1 MNQHPFN
8 PWSFLAGAL
17 FLLVAIGGA
26 VVTADVVAPRD
37 LLTAAPV
44 ALIALGVGGLALT
57 FRRTS

>member
-17 FLLVAIGGA
+17 FLLIAVGGA
-26 VVTADVVAPRD
+26 VVAADVVAPRD
-37 LLTAAPV
+37 LLVAAPV
-44 ALIALGVGGLALT
+44 VLIAIGVGGLALT